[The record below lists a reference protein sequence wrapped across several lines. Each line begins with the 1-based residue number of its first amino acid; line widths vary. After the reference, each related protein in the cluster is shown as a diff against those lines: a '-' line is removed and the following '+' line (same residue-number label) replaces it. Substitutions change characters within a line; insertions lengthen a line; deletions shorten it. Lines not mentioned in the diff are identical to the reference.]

1 MDRITIIGTG
11 IMGSSMGMALRDAY
25 RGKAE
30 IVGYDAD
37 TKVHNR
43 AKKSGAVD
51 TVEWNLDKAVAG
63 AGIVILAVPVS
74 ATPEIFEAI
83 GPHLAD
89 GTTVTDTASTKREV
103 CTWAEELLPGS
114 VGFVGGHPVAGAGLS
129 GSESAVPTLFRDASY
144 ALVTSPTTPQWAVKT
159 VVKLAEDLGAKP
171 FFIDKEE
178 HDSYVAA
185 AAHLPA
191 IISTAL
197 VSAAAKSPS
206 WREISRF
213 ATDEFRDLSR
223 LASVDPEIN
232 LGLCRTNPDMII
244 YWITQM
250 IDELEDFRAM
260 IDHESRN
267 DPDGP
272 LMNTFVNAWEA
283 RVRWT
288 AGVSPV
294 DFPRQ
299 PIPTVG
305 EGMLQ
310 LFLGSAL
317 SRRAMGPMASE
328 KTDPTRYPRRTQ
340 R

>member
-11 IMGSSMGMALRDAY
+11 FIGSSMGMALREAY

-43 AKKSGAVD
+43 AKKAGAVD
-51 TVEWNLDKAVAG
+51 RVEWNLDKAVAE
-63 AGIVILAVPVS
+63 ASIVILAVPPM

-83 GPHLAD
+83 APHLAD
-89 GTTVTDTASTKREV
+89 GASVTDTASTKREV
-103 CTWAEELLPGS
+103 CAWAEELLPRS
-114 VGFVGGHPVAGAGLS
+114 VGFVGGHPLAGAGLS
-129 GSESAVPTLFRDASY
+129 GQESAVPTLFRGAGY
-144 ALVTSPTTPQWAVKT
+144 ALVTSPASPQWAVKA
-159 VVKLAEDLGAKP
+159 VIKLVEDIGAKP
-171 FFIDKEE
+171 FFVDKEE

-185 AAHLPA
+185 TGHLTA
-191 IISTAL
+191 IISIAL
-197 VSAAAKSPS
+197 MTAAAKSPS

-213 ATDEFRDLSR
+213 ASDEFRDLSR
-223 LASVDPEIN
+223 LASVDPETS

-250 IDELEDFRAM
+250 IEELQDFRAM

-267 DPDGP
+267 EADGP

-283 RVRWT
+283 RARWT
-288 AGVSPV
+288 AGIDPV
-294 DFPRQ
+294 GFPRQ
-299 PIPTVG
+299 EIPSAG

-310 LFLGSAL
+310 LFLGGAL
-317 SRRAMGPMASE
+317 SRRAIGAMTSE
-328 KTDPTRYPRRTQ
+328 KTDPTKYPRRTTE
-340 R
+340 

>member
-11 IMGSSMGMALRDAY
+11 FIGSSMGMALREAY

-43 AKKSGAVD
+43 SRKSGAVD
-51 TVEWNLDKAVAG
+51 RTEWNLDKAVAD
-63 AGIVILAVPVS
+63 AGIVILAVP
-74 ATPEIFEAI
+74 ATATREIFEAI
-83 GPHLAD
+83 GPHLAE
-89 GTTVTDTASTKREV
+89 GTSVTDTASTKREV
-103 CTWAEELLPGS
+103 SAWADELLPRS
-114 VGFVGGHPVAGAGLS
+114 VGFVGGHPLAGAGLS
-129 GSESAVPTLFRDASY
+129 GAESAVPTLFQGASY
-144 ALVTSPTTPQWAVKT
+144 ALVTSPTSPQWAVKT
-159 VVKLAEDLGAKP
+159 VVKLVEDIGAKP

-185 AAHLPA
+185 TGHLPA
-191 IISTAL
+191 IISAAL

-213 ATDEFRDLSR
+213 AADEFRDLSR
-223 LASVDPEIN
+223 LASVDPEISA
-232 LGLCRTNPDMII
+232 GLCRTNPDMII

-250 IDELEDFRAM
+250 IGELEDFRAM

-267 DPDGP
+267 EADGP
-272 LMNTFVNAWEA
+272 LMNTFISAWEA
-283 RVRWT
+283 RARWT
-288 AGVSPV
+288 AGINPAE
-294 DFPRQ
+294 FPRQ
-299 PIPTVG
+299 EIPTAG
-305 EGMLQ
+305 EGMMQ

-317 SRRAMGPMASE
+317 SRRAIGAMTSE
-328 KTDPTRYPRRTQ
+328 KTDPTKYPRRTE

>member
-11 IMGSSMGMALRDAY
+11 FMGSSMGMALREAY

-30 IVGYDAD
+30 IVGYDAT

-51 TVEWNLDKAVAG
+51 KAEWNLDKAVAG
-63 AGIVILAVPVS
+63 AGIVILAVPAM
-74 ATPEIFEAI
+74 ATREIFEAI

-89 GTTVTDTASTKREV
+89 GTSVTDMASTKREI

-114 VGFVGGHPVAGAGLS
+114 VGFVGGHPLAGAGLS
-129 GSESAVPTLFRDASY
+129 GAESAVPTLFRGASY
-144 ALVTSPTTPQWAVKT
+144 ALVTPPTTPQWAVKT
-159 VVKLAEDLGAKP
+159 VVRLVEDVGAKP

-185 AAHLPA
+185 TGHLPA
-191 IISTAL
+191 IVSTAL
-197 VSAAAKSPS
+197 MAAAAKSPS

-213 ATDEFRDLSR
+213 AADEFRDLSR
-223 LASVDPEIN
+223 LASIDPEIS

-244 YWITQM
+244 YWVTQM
-250 IDELEDFRAM
+250 IEELEDFRAM

-267 DPDGP
+267 EPDGP

-283 RVRWT
+283 RARWT
-288 AGVSPV
+288 AGIDPV
-294 DFPRQ
+294 GFPRQ
-299 PIPTVG
+299 EIPSVG

-310 LFLGSAL
+310 LLLGSAL
-317 SRRAMGPMASE
+317 SRRAIGAMTSE
-328 KTDPTRYPRRTQ
+328 KTDPTKYPRKTGE
-340 R
+340 

>member
-11 IMGSSMGMALRDAY
+11 FIGSSMGMALREAY

-43 AKKSGAVD
+43 SKKSGAVD
-51 TVEWNLDKAVAG
+51 TSEWNLDKAVAG
-63 AGIVILAVPVS
+63 ASIVILAVPAM
-74 ATPEIFEAI
+74 ATREIFEAI

-89 GTTVTDTASTKREV
+89 GASVTDTASTKREV
-103 CTWAEELLPGS
+103 CAWADELLPRS
-114 VGFVGGHPVAGAGLS
+114 VGFVGGNPLAGAGLS
-129 GSESAVPTLFRDASY
+129 GSESAVPTLFRGARY
-144 ALVTSPTTPQWAVKT
+144 ALVASPTSPQWAVKA
-159 VVKLAEDLGAKP
+159 VIKLVEDIGAKP

-185 AAHLPA
+185 VGHLPA

-197 VSAAAKSPS
+197 VTAAAKSPS

-213 ATDEFRDLSR
+213 AADEFRDLSR

-250 IDELEDFRAM
+250 IAELEDFRSM
-260 IDHESRN
+260 IDHESR
-267 DPDGP
+267 DEAGGP
-272 LMNTFVNAWEA
+272 LMNTFINAWEA
-283 RVRWT
+283 RARWT
-288 AGVSPV
+288 AGIDPV
-294 DFPRQ
+294 EFPHQ
-299 PIPTVG
+299 PIPTAG
-305 EGMLQ
+305 EGMMQ

-317 SRRAMGPMASE
+317 SRRAAGAMRTE
-328 KTDPTRYPRRTQ
+328 KADPTRYPRRTAE
-340 R
+340 